1 MRLAALLAA
10 LLSLGLSL
18 HAMAGEVAGTVFDAR
33 GRPAAGVELTLGGQ
47 IAVTGADGSYA
58 FADVAEGEHRVLAG
72 SQAVAV
78 VVPAE
83 GAVRRNL
90 FLLSA
95 AARTRVTCAA
105 LPADSATVL
114 AETRRQAARLLAE
127 GAGRPARQLADIT
140 G

>member
-1 MRLAALLAA
+1 LLT
-10 LLSLGLSL
+10 LGLSL
-18 HAMAGEVAGTVFDAR
+18 PVQAGEVAGTVFDAR

-47 IAVTGADGSYA
+47 RAVSAADGTYA

-95 AARTRVTCAA
+95 AARTRVTGTA
-105 LPADSATVL
+105 LPEADAAVL

-127 GAGRPARQLADIT
+127 GDGRPARRMADIT